1 MKCFFP
7 KDILQWF
14 FSKEGNK
21 SDILKLEEKNL
32 IGFLGPNF
40 LKRFIPNYSTIK
52 YTHTSLKRTLSKGSR
67 F

>member
-21 SDILKLEEKNL
+21 SDILKLEETKKN
-32 IGFLGPNF
+32 
-40 LKRFIPNYSTIK
+40 
-52 YTHTSLKRTLSKGSR
+52 
-67 F
+67 

>member
-21 SDILKLEEKNL
+21 SDILKLEETKKNEHTRKCKKFNRFF
-32 IGFLGPNF
+32 GFSELF
-40 LKRFIPNYSTIK
+40 KTI
-52 YTHTSLKRTLSKGSR
+52 YTKL
-67 F
+67 